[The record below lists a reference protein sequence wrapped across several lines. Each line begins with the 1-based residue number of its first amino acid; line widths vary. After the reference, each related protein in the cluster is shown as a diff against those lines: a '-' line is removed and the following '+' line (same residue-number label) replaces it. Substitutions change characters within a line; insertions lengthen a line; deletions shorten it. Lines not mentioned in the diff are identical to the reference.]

1 MKRLTIAL
9 LILCFTGC
17 VPQKTETEWK
27 SQPEYRA
34 FIATRMAKSVI
45 EYQKNLDEEENVEE
59 LCDGSGWIT
68 HGDGHKTECPGC
80 SACEASAGAQEIE
93 WSTEPVLNAP
103 RIFEEFKIPIDP
115 EPESADQKQ
124 VLKTKRKGPIR
135 SLFNR

>member
-1 MKRLTIAL
+1 MRYIFLLLVLIA
-9 LILCFTGC
+9 GC
-17 VPQKTETEWK
+17 SSRVDTQQWK
-27 SQPEYRA
+27 KNPSYRA
-34 FIATRMAKSVI
+34 YIATRMAESVI
-45 EYQKNLDEEENVEE
+45 EYQKNLDEEENAEE

-80 SACEASAGAQEIE
+80 SACEASSGVQEIE

-115 EPESADQKQ
+115 EPESVEQEQ
-124 VLKTKRKGPIR
+124 TSKTKRKGPIR

>member
-1 MKRLTIAL
+1 MRYIFLLLVFIA
-9 LILCFTGC
+9 GC
-17 VPQKTETEWK
+17 SSGVDTQQWK
-27 SQPEYRA
+27 KNPSYRA
-34 FIATRMAKSVI
+34 YIATRMAESVI

-80 SACEASAGAQEIE
+80 SACEASSGVQEIE

-115 EPESADQKQ
+115 EPESVEQEQ
-124 VLKTKRKGPIR
+124 TSKTKRKGPIR